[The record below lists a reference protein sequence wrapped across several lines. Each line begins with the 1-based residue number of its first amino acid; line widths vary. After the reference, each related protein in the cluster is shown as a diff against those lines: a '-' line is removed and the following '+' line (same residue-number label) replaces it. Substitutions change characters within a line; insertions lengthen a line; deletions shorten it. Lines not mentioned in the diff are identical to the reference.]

1 VEAAAFSEPEAVY
14 VDSFLSRH
22 LLGVSRTYALV
33 VPMLPRDLQ
42 EPVGLAY
49 LLMRIVDTIEDMPD
63 LSDDQRIARFAT
75 LETILDDASADAKQ
89 LSAHPIGETEAELA
103 LMTEA
108 DQVITML
115 RHLPDEQREAI
126 YTCAREMMVGV
137 RLFLARATDR
147 NKPYPAVQTA
157 DEMREYCYYVAG
169 IVGIML
175 NELMAQHLK
184 MRQLTGL
191 RELAIELGIGLQL
204 VNVLK
209 DALKD
214 SKHGRRYLPS
224 TDEGGPAHGEIY
236 KVALNE
242 ARRSLGLGIDFVL
255 ALPSQA
261 RELRQFCGLPLAW
274 GALTLEKAEK
284 DERKAKISR
293 ESIQQTIERFAAL
306 AGDDGQ
312 LGRWLRGMLQVPQ
325 PQPQPQS

>member
-1 VEAAAFSEPEAVY
+1 
-14 VDSFLSRH
+14 
-22 LLGVSRTYALV
+22 
-33 VPMLPRDLQ
+33 MLPRDLQ

-49 LLMRIVDTIEDMPD
+49 LLMRIVDTIEDMPG
-63 LSDDQRIARFAT
+63 LSDDERRARFAT
-75 LETILDDASADAKQ
+75 LESILDDATVDAA
-89 LSAHPIGETEAELA
+89 LLAREPIGENEAELA
-103 LMTEA
+103 LMTES
-108 DQVITML
+108 DQVVAML
-115 RHLPDEQREAI
+115 RKLPDEQRESI
-126 YTCAREMMVGV
+126 YTCAREMMSGM
-137 RLFLARATDR
+137 RLFLRRAAER
-147 NKPYPAVQTA
+147 GKPYPAVQTA

-191 RELAIELGIGLQL
+191 RELAVELGIGLQL

-214 SKHGRRYLPS
+214 SKSGRRYLPS

-255 ALPSQA
+255 ALPSHA

-274 GALTLEKAEK
+274 GALTLERAEK

-293 ESIQQTIERFAAL
+293 ESVQQTIERFAAL
-306 AGDDGQ
+306 AGDDCQ
-312 LGRWLRGMLQVPQ
+312 LGGWLRGMLQA
-325 PQPQPQS
+325 PQPQSTTG

>member
-1 VEAAAFSEPEAVY
+1 M
-14 VDSFLSRH
+14 DSFLARH

-63 LSDDQRIARFAT
+63 LSDDDRLERFAT
-75 LETILDDASADAKQ
+75 LEQILDQSDSDPALLTHD
-89 LSAHPIGETEAELA
+89 PIGENEAELA
-103 LMTEA
+103 LMRESE
-108 DQVITML
+108 QVMQML
-115 RHLPDEQREAI
+115 RALPGEQREPI
-126 YTCAREMMVGV
+126 YACAKEMIVGV
-137 RLFLARATDR
+137 RKFMQRASER
-147 NKPYPAVQTA
+147 GRAYPAVQTSE
-157 DEMREYCYYVAG
+157 EMREYCYYVAG

-191 RELAIELGIGLQL
+191 RDLAIELGIGLQL

-214 SKHGRRYLPS
+214 SKHGRRYLP
-224 TDEGGPAHGEIY
+224 TTEEGGPAHGEIY
-236 KVALNE
+236 KVALDE

-255 ALPSQA
+255 ALPSHA

-274 GALTLEKAEK
+274 GALTLSRAES
-284 DERKAKISR
+284 DEQKAKISR
-293 ESIQQTIERFAAL
+293 ESIYQTIERFGAI
-306 AGDDGQ
+306 AGDDTQ
-312 LGRWLRGMLQVPQ
+312 LSVWLRDMLKPQ
-325 PQPQPQS
+325 QQPHST

>member
-1 VEAAAFSEPEAVY
+1 M
-14 VDSFLSRH
+14 DSFLSRH

-42 EPVGLAY
+42 GPVGLAY
-49 LLMRIVDTIEDMPD
+49 LLMRIVDTIEDMPG
-63 LSDDQRIARFAT
+63 LSDGERLSRFAT
-75 LETILDDASADAKQ
+75 LESVLDDHASDATR
-89 LSAHPIGETEAELA
+89 LTAAPIGETDAELA
-103 LMTEA
+103 LMKES

-115 RHLPDEQREAI
+115 RTLPAEQRDSI
-126 YTCAREMMVGV
+126 YNCAREMMVGV
-137 RLFLARATDR
+137 RKFLARATER
-147 NKPYPAVQTA
+147 SQPYPAVQSA

-214 SKHGRRYLPS
+214 SKHGRRYLPV
-224 TDEGGPAHGEIY
+224 TEDGGPAHGEIY

-255 ALPSQA
+255 ALPSHA

-274 GALTLEKAEK
+274 GALTLERAEK

-293 ESIQQTIERFAAL
+293 ESLQQTIERFADL

-312 LGRWLRGMLQVPQ
+312 LGGWLRGMLQTPTPQ
-325 PQPQPQS
+325 RQSAYSTQV